1 MGYSDF
7 TQIPVGP
14 NPIQVCPP
22 LGKGETVT
30 LYNQDIANIVY
41 VSRSISFTLGS
52 GVSIPIQPLTSAV
65 LSASAAL
72 YAVAPPN
79 TAQLVIIPEANTL
92 SPSPAQI
99 AAQISLSGIN
109 SSAPKFIQTLGTFAA
124 GAAWGPI
131 NVTLPN
137 GGAYAIT
144 VSAAAN
150 IGGTDI
156 TIDHLD
162 INGTIVYEEF
172 FGAVATSGFG
182 VGTPTTVRGNVQG
195 VSLRIKGQVC
205 PIAFFTNISGI
216 VGSAQPVTLNVYSL
230 PFALAN
236 DVPKVISAGFNQ
248 VATSAAGL
256 ILSVD
261 GVAVA
266 SGVTTQAPLMQPY
279 AGPVTVSFRVAT
291 PLTVAANGRLNLA
304 FWSAAQFIN
313 AGTAL
318 GTVRFMT
325 TGAFVEDQSTY
336 NLPCAY
342 CNAALAN
349 TDPSLTGTFF
359 AHITAGA
366 FA

>member
-22 LGKGETVT
+22 LGKEETVT

-41 VSRSISFTLGS
+41 VSRSISFALGS

-109 SSAPKFIQTLGTFAA
+109 SSAPKFVQTLGTFAA

-131 NVTLPN
+131 NVALPN

-156 TIDHLD
+156 TVDHLD
-162 INGTIVYEEF
+162 INGTVVYEEF
-172 FGAVATSGFG
+172 FGAVATTGFG
-182 VGTPTTVRGNVQG
+182 VGVPTTVRGNVQG
-195 VSLRIKGQVC
+195 VSLRIKGQMC
-205 PIAFFTNISGI
+205 PTTFFSSISGI
-216 VGSAQPVTLNVYSL
+216 IGSAQPVTLNVYSL

-256 ILSVD
+256 LLSLD
-261 GVAVA
+261 SVAVA
-266 SGVTTQAPLMQPY
+266 FGVTVQAVPNIQPY
-279 AGPVTVSFRVAT
+279 AGPVTVSFRAT
-291 PLTVAANGRLNLA
+291 GVTVAANARLNLG
-304 FWSAAQFIN
+304 FWSAAQFIA
-313 AGTAL
+313 AGTPL
-318 GTVRFMT
+318 GTVRFMS
-325 TGAFVEDQSTY
+325 TGAVVETQNSY

-342 CNAALAN
+342 CNAAIAN
-349 TDPSLTGTFF
+349 TDAAQNGVMF